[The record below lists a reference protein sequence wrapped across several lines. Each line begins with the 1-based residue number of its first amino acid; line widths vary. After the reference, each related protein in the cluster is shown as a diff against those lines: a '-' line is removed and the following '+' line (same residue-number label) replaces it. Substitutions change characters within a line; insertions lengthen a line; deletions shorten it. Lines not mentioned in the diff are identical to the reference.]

1 MLFAVLT
8 GTETLFMANIPDF
21 QNAKVLVVGDVMLDR
36 FWHGS
41 ATRMSPEAPVPVVN
55 VGEVDDRP
63 GGAGN
68 VAVNLAALGVET
80 TLSGLAGDDE
90 HAKVLRKAVEKRGV
104 RWSVMPCEAET
115 IVKLRVLS
123 RNQQLIRM
131 DFEQPLDDY
140 ADEMFLQYVSN
151 LVAEHD
157 VVLLSDYAKG
167 TLSRIE
173 ALIGVCRE
181 QNIPCLVDPKGTNFS
196 RYRGAT
202 MITPNLSEFEAVAGA
217 CHQSDEKISNA
228 AKAMCVEYEF
238 DAVLVTRSERGMT
251 LQPGE
256 GDPLHL
262 PALAKEV
269 FDVTGAGDTVISAV
283 AAGIASQTSLEHATR
298 LANIAAGLV
307 VGKVGTASIS
317 RDELAQAANAE
328 LAVNLPQEF
337 GVVDEA
343 DLLAAVVHLKANDQR
358 LVMTNGCF
366 DLLHP
371 GHVSYLESA
380 AKLGDVLIVAVND
393 DASVARLKG
402 PERPV
407 NPLNARMEVLAGLR
421 SVAYVVPFTED
432 TPARLIEAVSPDV
445 LVKGG
450 DYAVTEIAGHEH
462 VLAAGGEVIILDFLE
477 GHSTTA
483 TLSRINE
490 SSSD

>member
-1 MLFAVLT
+1 
-8 GTETLFMANIPDF
+8 MANIPDF
-21 QNAKVLVVGDVMLDR
+21 QNAKVLVIGDVMLDR

-68 VAVNLAALGVET
+68 VAVNLAALGVQT

-90 HAKVLRKAVEKRGV
+90 HAKILRKAVEARGV

-131 DFEQPLDDY
+131 DFEQPFDDY
-140 ADEMFLQYVSN
+140 ADGMFLQYVSN

-167 TLSRIE
+167 TLCQIE
-173 ALIGVCRE
+173 ALIDVCRE
-181 QNIPCLVDPKGTNFS
+181 QNIPCLVDPKGIDFS

-202 MITPNLSEFEAVAGA
+202 LITPNLSEFEAVAGP
-217 CHQSDEKISNA
+217 CDQSDSKISQA
-228 AKAMCVEYEF
+228 AKSMCQEYGF

-251 LQPGE
+251 LQPREGE
-256 GDPLHL
+256 ALHL

-283 AAGIASQTSLEHATR
+283 AAGIASQTSLENATR

-317 RDELAQAANAE
+317 RSELAKAANTESVVNVPRDYGVIDEEALIAE
-328 LAVNLPQEF
+328 LSQLR
-337 GVVDEA
+337 
-343 DLLAAVVHLKANDQR
+343 ANNQR
-358 LVMTNGCF
+358 VVMTNGCF

-371 GHVSYLESA
+371 GHVSYLASA
-380 AKLGDVLIVAVND
+380 AALGDVLIVAVND
-393 DASVARLKG
+393 DASVSRLKG

-407 NPLNARMEVLAGLR
+407 NALSARMEVLAGLR
-421 SVAYVVPFTED
+421 SVSFVVPFTED
-432 TPARLIEAVSPDV
+432 KPARLIKAVSPDV

-450 DYAVTEIAGHEH
+450 DYAISEIAGHEH
-462 VLAAGGEVIILDFLE
+462 VLATGGEVIILDFLE

-490 SSSD
+490 SSGE

>member
-1 MLFAVLT
+1 M
-8 GTETLFMANIPDF
+8 GNIPDF
-21 QNAKVLVVGDVMLDR
+21 QSAKVLVIGDVMLDR

-41 ATRMSPEAPVPVVN
+41 ARRMSPEAPVPVVN
-55 VGEVDDRP
+55 VGRVDDRP

-90 HAKVLRKAVEKRGV
+90 HAQILRKAVEQRGV

-131 DFEQPLDDY
+131 DFEQPLDEY
-140 ADEMFLQYVSN
+140 ADEIFIQYATN
-151 LVAEHD
+151 LIAEHD
-157 VVLLSDYAKG
+157 AVLLSDYAKG
-167 TLSRIE
+167 TLSRIG
-173 ALIGVCRE
+173 ALIDACRE
-181 QNIPCLVDPKGTNFS
+181 QNIPCLVDPKGTDFS

-202 MITPNLSEFEAVAGA
+202 MITPNLSEFEAVAGP
-217 CHQSDEKISNA
+217 CNQSDAKISEA
-228 AKAMCVEYEF
+228 AKALCSDYGF
-238 DAVLVTRSERGMT
+238 DAVLVTRSEQGMT
-251 LQPGE
+251 LQPR
-256 GDPLHL
+256 DATPLHL

-283 AAGIASQTSLEHATR
+283 AAGIASQTSLEYATR

-307 VGKVGTASIS
+307 VGKVGTASVS
-317 RDELAQAANAE
+317 RDELA
-328 LAVNLPQEF
+328 LAVGAESRVNVPPDF

-343 DLLAAVVHLKANDQR
+343 VLLAAVLQIKANNQR
-358 LVMTNGCF
+358 VVMTNGCF

-380 AKLGDVLIVAVND
+380 SALGDVLIVAVND
-393 DASVARLKG
+393 DASVSRLKG

-407 NPLNARMEVLAGLR
+407 NVLSARMKVLAGLR
-421 SVAYVVPFTED
+421 SISYVVPFTED

-450 DYAVTEIAGHEH
+450 DYAVSDIAGHEH
-462 VLAAGGEVIILDFLE
+462 VLATGGEVIILDFLE

-490 SSSD
+490 SSSGDISN